1 MLHRVNDVT
10 TVYVRMGRKPRPGNE
25 LAALARA
32 ATAQLK
38 RASELGKSLD
48 SRIKMKR
55 EASPEWSPTEDDRRD
70 FAAITNTL
78 QHAGNAMIR
87 GLEANKKDLGALTE
101 EQLEAQFREELIRA
115 AQSMSDEDWNRM
127 LEARARAKR

>member
-1 MLHRVNDVT
+1 M
-10 TVYVRMGRKPRPGNE
+10 PRRPKSE
-25 LAALARA
+25 LGALAKAARA
-32 ATAQLK
+32 QIA
-38 RASELGKSLD
+38 RAEALGKSLD

-87 GLEANKKDLGALTE
+87 GLEANKKDLGGLTE
-101 EQLEAQFREELIRA
+101 EQLQAQFNAELINS
-115 AQSMSDEDWNRM
+115 AQTLSDEEWNRM
-127 LEARARAKR
+127 CEARMKAKGQK